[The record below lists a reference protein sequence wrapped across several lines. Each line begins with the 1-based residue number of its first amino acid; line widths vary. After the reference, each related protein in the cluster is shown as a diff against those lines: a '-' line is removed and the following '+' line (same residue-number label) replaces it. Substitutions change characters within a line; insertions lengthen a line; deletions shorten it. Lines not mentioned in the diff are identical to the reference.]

1 MGNKVSAYLSEERG
15 VDSRSMIDR
24 SVSVHRCVVH
34 RPEPDLSDPELDW
47 YETFIDVRK
56 RLRQEVSALG
66 HHDANVTTS
75 RAFFREEV
83 RYLYTLV
90 ELEDSEPGGF

>member
-1 MGNKVSAYLSEERG
+1 MGNKASVYLSKEKYFDG
-15 VDSRSMIDR
+15 HSMVDR
-24 SVSVHRCVVH
+24 SVSVHRCAVH

-47 YETFIDVRK
+47 YETFIDDRK

-66 HHDANVTTS
+66 HPDANVTAS
-75 RAFFREEV
+75 RAFFSEEV

-90 ELEDSEPGGF
+90 ELEDS